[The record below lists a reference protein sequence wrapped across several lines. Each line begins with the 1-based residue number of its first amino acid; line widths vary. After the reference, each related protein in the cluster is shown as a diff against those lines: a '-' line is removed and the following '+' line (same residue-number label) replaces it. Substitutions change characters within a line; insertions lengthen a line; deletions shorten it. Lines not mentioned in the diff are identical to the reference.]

1 MSKRKKNK
9 KNKKV
14 NVEIENNAVEEAVSE
29 DVETVSNDVIED
41 YDDMTMLVNDTD
53 EIEEVAE
60 DNGPAT
66 ELIDD
71 EPEAA
76 EENTEEATEEVTDE
90 VEDAAN
96 EVEEAVE
103 EAEEVVEEADESADE
118 VEEAI
123 EEPVDEVE
131 AVAEE
136 AINEEEEAVDET
148 AEDYEDMTI
157 LVDEPEAEEP
167 AEEVEEPV
175 EDEVNEVE
183 EEVVEESDE
192 PAEEVEEAIE
202 EPVEEVEEAV
212 EEEAEEP
219 AAKNVPQDGVAVPVK
234 TPTPGI
240 SVAFYIIG
248 LVFLLVSLFM
258 LFTAIS
264 YTKMYLESY
273 DATFAD
279 MWSNSIQYVLE
290 HFIPYVG
297 FGIISI
303 GLGKA
308 IKEFRAGRAPNVD
321 KLVNELKSAKE
332 DVSESFQSSA
342 ETVNAAVESIN
353 VAAEAVKAMVPPVAE
368 PEPVK
373 EAPEEEPE
381 KNEEDETSFKL
392 FELSKEIEA
401 LMEVMNIKFEETEKR
416 QKYRLDEKLEENKK
430 FLSDELASLKE
441 ARAEEENA
449 LLAEVARIAD
459 RFNMDYDLDD
469 DDDEDDD
476 DIIEKRE
483 RHFIK

>member
-53 EIEEVAE
+53 EVEEVAE

-71 EPEAA
+71 EPEVA
-76 EENTEEATEEVTDE
+76 EESTEEATEEVTDE

-96 EVEEAVE
+96 EVEEASE
-103 EAEEVVEEADESADE
+103 EAEEIVEEADESAEEIEESAEEVAEDV
-118 VEEAI
+118 VEES
-123 EEPVDEVE
+123 V
-131 AVAEE
+131 
-136 AINEEEEAVDET
+136 NEEEEAADET

-167 AEEVEEPV
+167 AEVVEEPV
-175 EDEVNEVE
+175 EDEVNEV

-219 AAKNVPQDGVAVPVK
+219 AAKNVLQDDVAVPVK

-332 DVSESFQSSA
+332 DVSGSFQSSA

-441 ARAEEENA
+441 ARAEKENA

>member
-9 KNKKV
+9 KNKKI

-53 EIEEVAE
+53 EVEEVAE

-66 ELIDD
+66 ELVDD
-71 EPEAA
+71 EAEVA
-76 EENTEEATEEVTDE
+76 EESTEEATEEVTDE

-96 EVEEAVE
+96 EVEEASE
-103 EAEEVVEEADESADE
+103 EAEEIVEEADESAEEIEESAEE
-118 VEEAI
+118 VAEDVV
-123 EEPVDEVE
+123 EEPV
-131 AVAEE
+131 
-136 AINEEEEAVDET
+136 NEEEEAADET

-332 DVSESFQSSA
+332 DVSGSFQSSA

-441 ARAEEENA
+441 ARAEKENA